1 MENKKELLMS
11 YIKANVAPIL
21 VNFISGK
28 DIPGA
33 IVISADVDVK
43 ELNGHYD
50 GADYMPPK
58 WYNELVTNN
67 NSKVLVID
75 LIDSINK
82 EEQLKFIELL
92 EYRKISTFELPK
104 DCVIIVT
111 IQLCGRAM
119 LAPTVYI
126 LLQRNID
133 SPLFI
138 WTEKWWKFS
147 HWVARL
153 FLYIIRKKIFKG
165 TSRMP
170 SRTV

>member
-21 VNFISGK
+21 FNFISGK

-33 IVISADVDVK
+33 IVISADVDAK

-111 IQLCGRAM
+111 AKEVNKDKISEEIYSL
-119 LAPTVYI
+119 
-126 LLQRNID
+126 
-133 SPLFI
+133 
-138 WTEKWWKFS
+138 
-147 HWVARL
+147 VAQ
-153 FLYIIRKKIFKG
+153 I
-165 TSRMP
+165 
-170 SRTV
+170 

>member
-11 YIKANVAPIL
+11 YIKSNVAPIL

-33 IVISADVDVK
+33 IVISADVDAK

-111 IQLCGRAM
+111 AKEVNKDKISEE
-119 LAPTVYI
+119 VYS
-126 LLQRNID
+126 L
-133 SPLFI
+133 
-138 WTEKWWKFS
+138 
-147 HWVARL
+147 VAQ
-153 FLYIIRKKIFKG
+153 I
-165 TSRMP
+165 
-170 SRTV
+170 

>member
-33 IVISADVDVK
+33 IVISADVDAK

-92 EYRKISTFELPK
+92 EYRKIPTFELPK

-111 IQLCGRAM
+111 AKEVNKDKISEEIYSL
-119 LAPTVYI
+119 
-126 LLQRNID
+126 
-133 SPLFI
+133 
-138 WTEKWWKFS
+138 
-147 HWVARL
+147 VAQ
-153 FLYIIRKKIFKG
+153 I
-165 TSRMP
+165 
-170 SRTV
+170 

>member
-33 IVISADVDVK
+33 IVISADVDAK

-50 GADYMPPK
+50 GVDYMPPK

-111 IQLCGRAM
+111 AKEVNKDKISEEIYSL
-119 LAPTVYI
+119 
-126 LLQRNID
+126 
-133 SPLFI
+133 
-138 WTEKWWKFS
+138 
-147 HWVARL
+147 VAQ
-153 FLYIIRKKIFKG
+153 I
-165 TSRMP
+165 
-170 SRTV
+170 

>member
-33 IVISADVDVK
+33 IVISADVDAK

-58 WYNELVTNN
+58 WYNELVANN

-75 LIDSINK
+75 FIDSIDK

-92 EYRKISTFELPK
+92 EYRKVSTFELPK

-111 IQLCGRAM
+111 AKEVNKDKISEEIYSL
-119 LAPTVYI
+119 
-126 LLQRNID
+126 
-133 SPLFI
+133 
-138 WTEKWWKFS
+138 
-147 HWVARL
+147 VAQ
-153 FLYIIRKKIFKG
+153 I
-165 TSRMP
+165 
-170 SRTV
+170 

>member
-33 IVISADVDVK
+33 IVISADVDAK

-82 EEQLKFIELL
+82 EEQLKFMELL

-111 IQLCGRAM
+111 AKEVNKDKISEEIYSL
-119 LAPTVYI
+119 
-126 LLQRNID
+126 
-133 SPLFI
+133 
-138 WTEKWWKFS
+138 
-147 HWVARL
+147 VAQ
-153 FLYIIRKKIFKG
+153 I
-165 TSRMP
+165 
-170 SRTV
+170 

>member
-11 YIKANVAPIL
+11 YIKTNVAPIL

-33 IVISADVDVK
+33 IVISADVDAK

-50 GADYMPPK
+50 GADYIPPK

-111 IQLCGRAM
+111 AKEVNKDKIIKEIYSL
-119 LAPTVYI
+119 
-126 LLQRNID
+126 
-133 SPLFI
+133 
-138 WTEKWWKFS
+138 
-147 HWVARL
+147 VAQ
-153 FLYIIRKKIFKG
+153 I
-165 TSRMP
+165 
-170 SRTV
+170 

>member
-28 DIPGA
+28 DVPGA
-33 IVISADVDVK
+33 IVISADVDAK

-67 NSKVLVID
+67 NSKVLLID

-111 IQLCGRAM
+111 AKEVNKDKISEEIYSL
-119 LAPTVYI
+119 
-126 LLQRNID
+126 
-133 SPLFI
+133 
-138 WTEKWWKFS
+138 
-147 HWVARL
+147 VAQ
-153 FLYIIRKKIFKG
+153 I
-165 TSRMP
+165 
-170 SRTV
+170 